1 MSDASLDKIVQSA
14 LDALRRN
21 KEALEKS
28 ETQRTS
34 INNETQRTS
43 INNEKQRTPVST
55 KRHQQVEQT
64 DHFSPSLRS
73 ALQSMSSQSI
83 SFKKIRA
90 LAPPPPLSHQE
101 EAILTNTARKLTLN
115 EREDKD
121 IGVQT
126 DDAEIEIRDVD
137 EKSLNLLASLLS
149 CIKPECDKDAT
160 VMQLRKMNP
169 VKVSRVLD
177 KIVDNLLSLY
187 V

>member
-1 MSDASLDKIVQSA
+1 MSDSNSNTSLMSDASLDKIMQSA

-34 INNETQRTS
+34 I
-43 INNEKQRTPVST
+43 T

-90 LAPPPPLSHQE
+90 LAPPPPLSLQE

-160 VMQLRKMNP
+160 VMQLKKMNP
-169 VKVSRVLD
+169 VKVTRVLD